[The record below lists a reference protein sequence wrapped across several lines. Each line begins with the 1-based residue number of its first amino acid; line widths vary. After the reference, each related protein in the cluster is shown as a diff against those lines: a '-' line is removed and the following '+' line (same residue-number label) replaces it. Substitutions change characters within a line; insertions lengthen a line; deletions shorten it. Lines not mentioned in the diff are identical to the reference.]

1 MRQALR
7 GVIRRGSS
15 AIVKLERRLPFTT
28 AQRAKFE
35 LLRTLVRRDLE
46 ARYKGSVFGNLWP
59 LLNQFSQLLIYTYVF
74 SIILRIK
81 LPLDAQ
87 SNQAVLFEARGF
99 DPDSTLLFGL
109 WLFTA
114 LIPWIAFSTAV
125 AQSANVVVGQVNLV
139 KKVVFPL
146 GLLPLV
152 PVLSSFVESAFGLGI
167 LIVLLA
173 CITQNIPWQAA
184 FLPLVWL
191 MQILFTAGI
200 SYLVAGL
207 TVFLR
212 DVAQGV
218 AIALNLWLYL
228 TPVLYTADRL
238 GPFEPWVMTLN
249 PLASLTALYRDL
261 VFWGSLETLQKYGI
275 FLMATSLG
283 VFFLGRGVYRKLTP
297 AFADVL

>member
-1 MRQALR
+1 MRQVLR
-7 GVIRRGSS
+7 GVIRRGGG
-15 AIVKLERRLPFTT
+15 ALAKLARLLPLTV
-28 AQRAKFE
+28 AQRTKFD

-46 ARYKGSVFGNLWP
+46 ARYKGSILGNLWP
-59 LLNQFSQLLIYTYVF
+59 LLNQISQLLIYTYVF
-74 SIILRIK
+74 SVILRAK
-81 LPLDAQ
+81 LPLEAQ
-87 SNQAVLFEARGF
+87 SNQAILFEARGF

-114 LIPWIAFSTAV
+114 LVPWIAFSTAV
-125 AQSANVVVGQVNLV
+125 AQSAGVVVGQVNLV

-152 PVLSSFVESAFGLGI
+152 PVFSSLVESAFGLGV
-167 LIVLLA
+167 LIITLA

-184 FLPLVWL
+184 LLPLVWF

-200 SYLVAGL
+200 SYLIAGL

-218 AIALNLWLYL
+218 AIILNLWLYL

-238 GPFEPWVMTLN
+238 GPLEPWVMYLN

-261 VFWGSLETLQKYGI
+261 VFWGSLETLQNYGLV
-275 FLMATSLG
+275 LMVTSLG
-283 VFFLGRGVYRKLTP
+283 VFFVGRGVYRKLAPT
-297 AFADVL
+297 FADVL

>member
-1 MRQALR
+1 LHQVLQA
-7 GVIRRGSS
+7 VVRRGEGLLS
-15 AIVKLERRLPFTT
+15 RLWRWLPLSV
-28 AQRAKFE
+28 AQRGKFE
-35 LLRTLVRRDLE
+35 LLQTLVRRDLE

-59 LLNQFSQLLIYTYVF
+59 LLNQISQLLIYTYVF
-74 SIILRIK
+74 SVILRIK

-87 SNQAVLFEARGF
+87 SNQAILFEARGF

-125 AQSANVVVGQVNLV
+125 ALSANVVVSQVNLV

-152 PVLSSFVESAFGLGI
+152 PVFSSLVESAFGLAV

-173 CITQNIPWQAA
+173 LITQNIPGQIAL
-184 FLPLVWL
+184 LPLVWL
-191 MQILFTAGI
+191 MQILFTAGV

-238 GPFEPWVMTLN
+238 GEFEPWVMRLN

-261 VFWGSLETLQKYGI
+261 VFWGSLETLQKYGWS
-275 FLMATSLG
+275 LMLTSL
-283 VFFLGRGVYRKLTP
+283 VTFFVGRGVYRKLAP

>member
-1 MRQALR
+1 MRRNGENLLSIL
-7 GVIRRGSS
+7 G
-15 AIVKLERRLPFTT
+15 RLSPLTV
-28 AQRAKFE
+28 AQQTKFN

-59 LLNQFSQLLIYTYVF
+59 LLNQISQLLIYTYVF
-74 SIILRIK
+74 SVVLRIK

-87 SNQAVLFEARGF
+87 GGQAALFEARGF

-125 AQSANVVVGQVNLV
+125 AQSASVVLGQVNLV

-152 PVLSSFVESAFGLGI
+152 PVFSALVESAFGLAV

-173 CITQNIPWQAA
+173 CITQNIPWQVA

-191 MQILFTAGI
+191 MQILFTTGI
-200 SYLVAGL
+200 CYLVAGL

-218 AIALNLWLYL
+218 MIFLNLWLYL

-238 GPFEPWVMTLN
+238 GRFEPWVMTLN

-261 VFWGSLETLQKYGI
+261 VFWGSLETLQHYGVS
-275 FLMATSLG
+275 LMITSLV
-283 VFFLGRGVYRKLTP
+283 VFFLGRIVYRKLAP